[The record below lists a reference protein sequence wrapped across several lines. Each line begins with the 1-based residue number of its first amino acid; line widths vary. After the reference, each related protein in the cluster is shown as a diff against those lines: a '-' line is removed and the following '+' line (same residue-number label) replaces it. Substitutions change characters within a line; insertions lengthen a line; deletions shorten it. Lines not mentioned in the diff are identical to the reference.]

1 MGHVRVSRDEPFVG
15 SPRPRRVQ
23 VREDR
28 QRVVRVKMRF
38 ESCKMGDEHRHTA
51 TAGLAGRMDQEVFPE
66 MIGA

>member
-1 MGHVRVSRDEPFVG
+1 
-15 SPRPRRVQ
+15 
-23 VREDR
+23 
-28 QRVVRVKMRF
+28 MRF